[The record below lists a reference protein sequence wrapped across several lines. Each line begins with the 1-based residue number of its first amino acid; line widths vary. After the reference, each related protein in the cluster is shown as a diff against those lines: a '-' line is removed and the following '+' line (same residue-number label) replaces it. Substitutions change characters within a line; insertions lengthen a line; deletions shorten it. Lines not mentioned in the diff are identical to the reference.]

1 MITLDD
7 AVERAKLMSDSSGL
21 LSQQSYKLLYD
32 ALDEKDRYAFNMALV
47 DHGIIAKSA
56 NTNIEQIRNKFGKL
70 NRQIEVS
77 EVITYESFIRE
88 GLVKSARKI
97 VSQFDVDESG
107 QVSYGGVSQE
117 TSTVDTQEVER
128 MRNVLESIGLS
139 VSQDGKVSFYK
150 SSLPGI
156 YTDRL
161 PQSMPLETAVGYYNQ
176 IASTSS
182 SEEQRANQLLDY
194 LSQIS
199 STADTIESIL
209 ANLKTYRFS
218 PKSQSELVRGI
229 AEGLSSLS
237 GFLSNGKKEDL
248 MKTLENLKEQVEQYS
263 FDQGAKAESYKS
275 IFEVLNQL
283 QGYKNSEPE
292 LYNAVVKG
300 LGGV

>member
-21 LSQQSYKLLYD
+21 ISQQSYKLLYD
-32 ALDEKDRYAFNMALV
+32 ALDEKDRYAFNMALI

-56 NTNIEQIRNKFGKL
+56 NINVGQLRNKFGNL
-70 NRQIEVS
+70 NLKVKIS
-77 EVITYESFIRE
+77 EIIDSESFICE
-88 GLVKSARKI
+88 GLVKAARKI

-107 QVSYGGVSQE
+107 QVSFGGVGQE
-117 TSTVDTQEVER
+117 TSKVDEQEVER
-128 MRNVLESIGLS
+128 MRTVLESIGLS

-182 SEEQRANQLLDY
+182 GEEQRANQLLDY

-199 STADTIESIL
+199 STADTIENIL

-218 PKSQSELVRGI
+218 PKSQSDLVRGI
-229 AEGLSSLS
+229 AEGLSALS

-248 MKTLENLKEQVEQYS
+248 LKTLETLKEQVEQYL
-263 FDQGAKAESYKS
+263 FDQGAKAESYQS
-275 IFEVLNQL
+275 ISEALNQL
-283 QGYKNSEPE
+283 QEYKNSEPE
-292 LYNAVVKG
+292 LYNAIVKG

>member
-77 EVITYESFIRE
+77 EVITSESFIRE

-139 VSQDGKVSFYK
+139 VSKDGKVSFYK

-199 STADTIESIL
+199 STADTIEGIL

-248 MKTLENLKEQVEQYS
+248 LKTLESLKEQVEQYS
-263 FDQGAKAESYKS
+263 FDQGAKAESYQS
-275 IFEVLNQL
+275 ISEALNQL
-283 QGYKNSEPE
+283 QEYKNSEPE
-292 LYNAVVKG
+292 LYNSIVKG